1 MIPPNHNLLDPRL
14 LEAEA
19 IGLLDRML
27 AGLQDNNMCV
37 KAVFSPHD
45 NLLTNPSRSLIQ

>member
-1 MIPPNHNLLDPRL
+1 MIPPNHKFLDPRL

-27 AGLQDNNMCV
+27 GGLQNN
-37 KAVFSPHD
+37 
-45 NLLTNPSRSLIQ
+45 SRYVRAAFPRL